1 MAKAFSDTEK
11 VLIKEKLKKGAI
23 ECIQRYGIRKTSV
36 DELVK
41 YAGISKGAFYL
52 FYESKELLF
61 FDAVME
67 YHQQLQD
74 TVSYSIHSKKGKI
87 TPDILTEALF
97 KVIKDNQLFWTSLLV
112 KGDLEYIQ
120 RKLSEQM
127 SDIHIFDDDKFF
139 GQLLETADTTQNVN
153 VEVLSGTIR
162 AIFLTILHIET
173 IGKEVFDDVLKML
186 LKSVFQ
192 QIFDTSES

>member
-23 ECIQRYGIRKTSV
+23 ECIQGYGIRKTSV

-61 FDAVME
+61 FDAIME

-74 TVSYSIHSKKGKI
+74 AVSSSIHSDKGKI

-97 KVIKDNQLFWTSLLV
+97 KVIKDNQLFWTSLLAND
-112 KGDLEYIQ
+112 DLEYIQ

-127 SDIHIFDDDKFF
+127 SNIHIFDDDKFF
-139 GQLLETADTTQNVN
+139 GQLLEAIDTTQNVN

-162 AIFLTILHIET
+162 AIFLTILHVET